1 MTNWLRLRFDQAAV
15 ANPMRLQ
22 VIAVVLL
29 LLVFALVQDVFQVW
43 ILSLS
48 VCVAA
53 LALALEALSLKAK
66 ARARQIA
73 DEWPAVLESL
83 ESAAQSGMSLLDSIR
98 DLAESTQLLVSKDFA
113 FACHLCERGLGL
125 DTALAQL
132 KNRFALSICDS
143 TIETLRL
150 VNDSGGAGY
159 LSALR
164 HQSRAIRSGSSIAQ
178 QVQAKQGWV
187 LGTAKIAV
195 AAPWLIVVL
204 LSGRPENAA
213 AYASVQGSFL
223 LLAGLAASVVAVF
236 LIGKIGKV
244 DEQIRVLA

>member
-1 MTNWLRLRFDQAAV
+1 MTNWLRLRFEQAGV
-15 ANPMRLQ
+15 ANPMRIQ
-22 VIAVVLL
+22 VASAVLL
-29 LLVFALVQDVFQVW
+29 ALVFAFVQDVFQVW

-48 VCVAA
+48 FCVAL
-53 LALALEALSLKAK
+53 LALAIETLSIK
-66 ARARQIA
+66 ARARARQVS
-73 DEWPAVLESL
+73 DEWPSVLESL

-98 DLAESTQLLVSKDFA
+98 DLAESTQLLVSRDFA
-113 FACHLCERGLGL
+113 FACQLCDLGAGL
-125 DTALAQL
+125 DAALTQL
-132 KNRFALSICDS
+132 KQRFGLSICDS

-164 HQSRAIRSGSSIAQ
+164 HQSRAIRASSSVSRQI
-178 QVQAKQGWV
+178 QAKQGWV

-204 LSGRPENAA
+204 LSVRPENAV
-213 AYASVQGSFL
+213 AYSSLQGSML
-223 LLAGLAASVVAVF
+223 LLAGLAASVVAVY
-236 LIGKIGKV
+236 LIAKIGKT

>member
-1 MTNWLRLRFDQAAV
+1 MTNWLRLRFEQAGV
-15 ANPMRLQ
+15 AKPIRLQ
-22 VIAVVLL
+22 VISVVTLL
-29 LLVFALVQDVFQVW
+29 VVFALVQDVFQVW

-53 LALALEALSLKAK
+53 LALALEALSLRAK
-66 ARARQIA
+66 ARARQVA
-73 DEWPAVLESL
+73 DEWPSVLESL
-83 ESAAQSGMSLLDSIR
+83 ESAARSGMSLLDSIR

-132 KNRFALSICDS
+132 KKRFALSICDS
-143 TIETLRL
+143 TIETLRM

-164 HQSRAIRSGSSIAQ
+164 HQSRAIRSSSSISQ
-178 QVQAKQGWV
+178 QIQAKQGWV

-213 AYASVQGSFL
+213 AYASVQGSLL
-223 LLAGLAASVVAVF
+223 LLAGLVASVVAVF

-244 DEQIRVLA
+244 DQQIRVLA